1 MATLSHSRAASGLAF
16 AFACTVLLAAL
27 PGFAADERTELPVT
41 PGRQRPPA
49 EARQEA
55 GDADRAP
62 PAEDTARDE
71 AAAGHK
77 KIKDKGKE
85 PDAEKAADKAAPEK
99 AGAVKQSGLVK
110 TFPAGTPDAVLRE
123 AFRCALDM
131 NDSDGFSCYLKINR
145 ERNQDTD
152 IALAQLKA
160 YSWRAFRNRAASYVM
175 DPKEFAI
182 KVMRRDP
189 STVGESA
196 KTAKIFLFSKERD
209 NPAPIEFCKENGTWK
224 IYSNSL

>member
-1 MATLSHSRAASGLAF
+1 MATDSHARAAAGMAF
-16 AFACTVLLAAL
+16 AFACAGLLAAL
-27 PGFAADERTELPVT
+27 PGFAADERPELPVT

-55 GDADRAP
+55 GDADRAA
-62 PAEDTARDE
+62 PAEDGSRDE

-85 PDAEKAADKAAPEK
+85 PDADKAADKAAAEK
-99 AGAVKQSGLVK
+99 SGAVKQSGVVK

-160 YSWRAFRNRAASYVM
+160 YSWRAFRNRAPSYVM

-182 KVMRRDP
+182 KITRRDP
-189 STVGESA
+189 STVAEST
-196 KTAKIFLFSKERD
+196 KSAKIFLFSKDRD
-209 NPAPIEFCKENGTWK
+209 NPAPIEFCKENGSWK